1 MRMKTVASIIILM
14 SLGSTFAVLIP
25 MAHSPNGDPIIVV
38 YPSGDTTGVTDA
50 DSIEWALLNVAPG
63 GTVRF
68 VKGHFYVSRSILIE
82 NFNGDVKGAGMDKT
96 IIEAVRKS
104 DAEGFALETHPINLN
119 KRSKLLWFYNPT
131 GHLGLEDLT
140 FQVLDP
146 QPSEP
151 YQAPWAVGDVTALSS
166 FFHAIGGDCEIVVRN
181 IRMKGA
187 ESEED
192 GNYKGMNIAWPCQRF
207 PGTGDLTIS
216 DCVFEK
222 IGGVV
227 LDLMHLSGC
236 TVTVSRVETYD
247 TQGIYLEQ
255 GLGMGLEPSTFIFTH
270 NNFRMFPGHNFAGI
284 EIWNPSGHPDEGV
297 QHDILISHNA
307 FYSPSCKEPYAAI
320 FAKRVSGAVVTNN
333 KISGAGE
340 CAIYVEPW
348 GGDEY
353 GDWRLI
359 GNNLQ
364 NFDASLAPIFLG
376 GATAN
381 CLVVGGPGDNVID
394 NGIDNVIV
402 GANNMGYRELGQDI
416 RDAMQKKHEMLGKM
430 R

>member
-1 MRMKTVASIIILM
+1 MRKKTIASMMILL
-14 SLGSTFAVLIP
+14 SLISTFVLFMP
-25 MAHSPNGDPIIVV
+25 MAHSPAGDPIIVV
-38 YPSGDTTGVTDA
+38 NPSGDPTGVTDA

-63 GTVRF
+63 GTIQF
-68 VKGHFYVSRSILIE
+68 SEGHFYVCRPIFIE
-82 NFNGDVKGAGMDKT
+82 NFNGALKGAGMDKT

-104 DAEGFALETHPINLN
+104 ETEGFALGTHPINLN
-119 KRSKLLWFYNPT
+119 ERSWLLFFWNPSD
-131 GHLGLEDLT
+131 HLSLEDLT

-151 YQAPWAVGDVTALSS
+151 YQAGWADGDITALTS
-166 FFHAIGGDCEIVVRN
+166 FLHALGGDCEIEVQD
-181 IRMKGA
+181 IRMTGA
-187 ESEED
+187 ESEAD

-207 PGTGDLTIS
+207 RGTGDLTVEA
-216 DCVFEK
+216 CVFEK

-227 LDLMHLSGC
+227 VDLVSLSGC
-236 TVTVSRVETYD
+236 TVKVSRVETYD

-255 GLGMGLEPSTFIFTH
+255 SKGEGLEPSTFIFTH
-270 NNFRMFPGHNFAGI
+270 NNIRMFPGHNFAGI

-297 QHDILISHNA
+297 QHDILISNNKIH
-307 FYSPSCKEPYAAI
+307 SPSCKEPYAAI

-333 KISGAGE
+333 KITGAGE

-348 GGDEY
+348 GGHEY
-353 GDWRLI
+353 VDWRLI
-359 GNNLQ
+359 GNNVQ
-364 NFDASLAPIFLG
+364 NFDATLAPIFLG
-376 GATAN
+376 SATTN

-394 NGIDNVIV
+394 NGSDNIIV

-416 RDAMQKKHEMLGKM
+416 KDAMQQKQEMMRKM